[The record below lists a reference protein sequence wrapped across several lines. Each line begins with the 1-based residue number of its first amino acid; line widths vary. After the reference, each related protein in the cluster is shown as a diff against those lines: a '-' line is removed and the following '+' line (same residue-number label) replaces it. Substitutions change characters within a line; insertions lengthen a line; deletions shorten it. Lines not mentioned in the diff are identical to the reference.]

1 MATLDIP
8 SLQAGTPKAQASLI
22 RAYLA
27 DLHAADIPGN
37 TASLLDAV
45 ANGSI
50 IAERVAQ
57 SWLSLTRSTEA
68 VAAFLLD
75 PRSNVSARR
84 VATKHLCIRLRDPR
98 TEVSMVEAVGGA
110 QGLAELVT
118 RLSEVEVA
126 CLRDA
131 LAHSN
136 TGRREDK
143 QTPRGA
149 MMTELHNILTDEG
162 RSPDA
167 RHLGLRFALLA
178 PACGDDAIARLWFD
192 RTCQAK
198 PSFPAWSDTR
208 GSRQIMTKLQGEL
221 CRHWPAMC
229 KERLT
234 DIFSSPSFSF
244 APDGENQD
252 EKSEDENWTN
262 IQEVLE
268 RFLRQ
273 DLEFGLGLLAAVEK
287 KGSIK
292 EEADRQWIADHLLD
306 SLAWHIGKDSTNE
319 NLHTKTWERI
329 LALLDKHP
337 DLRLRPRH
345 EDFTN
350 RARAERGILY
360 FAIKSWE
367 RSMRDEGS
375 SGSRSDDQTILG
387 RLLPFFN
394 SDMLSSM
401 EHANMLRLVTPH
413 LRWTLLRTFCREA
426 PCYNFDIGDVATK
439 GEKETSGT
447 TDLKDRF
454 SGENGSVFFALPPA
468 HGLVLFE
475 RMLVAH
481 GDYSF
486 LLNKNDKK
494 TRPVWM
500 DIIYPDD
507 YADGHRTRASLIRRW
522 LQQAGTQTDSD
533 AVSLLLDP
541 RAVLEQLKEEQVPRR
556 QKHAEQARDPD
567 QRCWWAAAAIKLGA
581 TIAGALG
588 DMVLYRNMALWARR
602 FLRDQPT
609 IHELFAY
616 QNPFD
621 SDAKNIL
628 GVLPPSTR
636 DLGAAVAVP
645 IDITERLCGA
655 DEVILELFRTSL
667 LAIREP
673 GFKSR
678 TWTRTHQI
686 CGTVIRARLDR
697 AHDLGWDDNKL
708 WQEVLQPTLRL
719 AVEAERILLQPSDDD
734 FDVMGIGLLSEWQSP
749 RPYTH
754 LQLRFLDELAEAR
767 DAIWRERRRRDHP
780 VLDTLGDSRWPRG
793 LPVQCLLP
801 DGFFG
806 RIDDM
811 PYIKRRIEAVL
822 FCDSGFAL
830 SPVPLSERD
839 AETKIAVGGFID
851 DWHTAF
857 RLYLSGV
864 NDPVERKSLIAK
876 VAQHA
881 LGPLTGDRMGT
892 TTGGA
897 AARRFWREQ
906 FRRVTKIP
914 SEMRELASGIHDSM
928 LPVFPEV
935 LAPHEGTPIVWD
947 PRPEAYRRN
956 GSGSGS
962 GSTQTKLEPV
972 NIDLMLSNPT
982 RYVLLGLS
990 MSRPSASNFDP
1001 SLHND
1006 IYKAWSQLEPTDLG
1020 RLSGASLDALSA
1032 AALLTADLHQRER
1045 YQPEDGAAV
1054 NPRLLVGD
1062 TTSTDA
1068 LRYPA
1073 LLLDD
1078 DFLRGYKKTA
1088 KAWGG
1093 GLASMLGKLGPAVQT
1108 NALVSLTTAKL
1119 SLILREQAEE
1129 DDMQRHIRSFV
1140 EAVSYLRGG
1149 DEPDYA
1155 AEFLTDFVK
1164 QVPDGSA
1171 WHRALF
1177 HPGTLKHFSPRA
1189 LDEFFSS
1196 LADYIIG
1203 GLAAQAAASRERKE
1217 GEDNDDE
1224 EGERGANKGP
1234 RVKITTAKMLPQLLQ
1249 DGRFAST
1256 DFTVSMLERLLLAT
1270 SHIDVRTAATT
1281 SLVWAAAGHS
1291 SSRSTHRALAALRK
1305 HVVPIAAA
1313 MNERRPE
1320 TEADWLAA
1328 EADPFKPLPEVSSG
1342 DDASRPMMSLL
1353 ARGGC
1358 PGGSPGGSSSK
1369 AVLDVALEAFRASG
1383 ENNRRWTLLF
1393 LEKHR
1398 LDEVVSP
1405 DSIPPVPTY
1414 PKAYVH
1420 ALQLLDVREV
1430 SRQDWDMVTRY
1441 AKLMATTTRETTSA
1455 TTTRSKAEKAPM
1467 AAAVARV
1474 QENKKLMATD
1484 EARHFLDM
1492 YYLSS
1497 PFKAL
1502 NFGGSWA
1509 IGLIPPLRDAYAQRG
1524 GGGSGSGTR
1533 KNEKEPSISVEE
1545 AVEFAYDFV
1554 NAFITSGQDRAF
1566 ASAVNSIQTSL
1577 EAGGGEGGGGESSGG
1592 EEDPL
1597 NRLVRRLLRRVNEL
1611 RTDEWQAD
1619 PERHPPRLPDILPLE
1634 IRAMGVPTAA
1644 QARSLPLMRALASKL
1659 VAQLDRLA
1667 DGQAPCH
1674 DDLDWIASFYRSRP
1688 ACLPLALLVGRPT
1701 LAAARR
1707 HAPSARDHLRVH
1719 LALRMLRN
1727 ADYRGE
1733 RRGKLLRAALAMMD
1747 GWERGPVEHYRRQV
1761 FATANKQF
1769 QIDTRNRVKRLDGAE
1784 AECDGWPEPDDDRA
1798 WEEEDSRKR
1807 RSLKHLLKP
1816 GKSTW
1821 K

>member
-8 SLQAGTPKAQASLI
+8 SLQAGTPKDQASLI

-27 DLHAADIPGN
+27 DLPAADIPGA

-45 ANGSI
+45 ASGSI
-50 IAERVAQ
+50 IAERVVQ
-57 SWLSLTRSTEA
+57 SWLGLTRSTGA

-75 PRSNVSARR
+75 PLSNVSARR
-84 VATKHLCIRLRDPR
+84 VAMKHLYIRLRDPR
-98 TEVSMVEAVGGA
+98 TEASMVQAVGGA

-118 RLSEVEVA
+118 RLSEAEVT

-131 LAHSN
+131 LVKSN
-136 TGRREDK
+136 NCRREDK

-149 MMTELHNILTDEG
+149 MMTELHNILTDED

-178 PACGDDAIARLWFD
+178 PACGDDALARLWFD

-198 PSFPAWSDTR
+198 PSFPGWSDTR
-208 GSRQIMTKLQGEL
+208 DSKQIMVKLQGEL
-221 CRHWPAMC
+221 CRHWPATC

-244 APDGENQD
+244 VPDGENQD
-252 EKSEDENWTN
+252 ERSEDENWTN
-262 IQEVLE
+262 IQELLE

-273 DLEFGLGLLAAVEK
+273 DLEFGLGLLAVVEK
-287 KGSIK
+287 KRSIK
-292 EEADRQWIADHLLD
+292 EEADRQWIAYRLLD
-306 SLAWHIGKDSTNE
+306 SLAWHAGKDSINE
-319 NLHTKTWERI
+319 NLHVKIWERI
-329 LALLDKHP
+329 LALLHKHP
-337 DLRLRPRH
+337 GLRLRPRR
-345 EDFTN
+345 EDFTKS
-350 RARAERGILY
+350 ARAERGILY

-367 RSMRDEGS
+367 RSMRDESS
-375 SGSRSDDQTILG
+375 SGSRSDDQTILS

-394 SDMLSSM
+394 SDMLSRV

-413 LRWTLLRTFCREA
+413 LRWTLFRTFCRQA
-426 PCYNFDIGDVATK
+426 PGYNFDIGDVATK
-439 GEKETSGT
+439 GGKEASGT

-454 SGENGSVFFALPPA
+454 SGENGNVFFALPPT

-486 LLNKNDKK
+486 LLKTNDKK
-494 TRPVWM
+494 TRPVWT
-500 DIIYPDD
+500 DIVYPDD
-507 YADGHRTRASLIRRW
+507 YADGHRTRASLIQRW
-522 LQQAGTQTDSD
+522 LQQEHTQTDSD
-533 AVSLLLDP
+533 AVTSLLDP
-541 RAVLEQLKEEQVPRR
+541 EAVLRQLKEEQVPRR
-556 QKHAEQARDPD
+556 QKQAEQARDPD
-567 QRCWWAAAAIKLGA
+567 QRCWWAAAAVRLGV

-588 DMVLYRNMALWARR
+588 DMVLYRNMVLWTQR

-616 QNPFD
+616 KNPFD

-636 DLGAAVAVP
+636 DFGAAMAIP
-645 IDITERLCGA
+645 SDIVERLRGA
-655 DEVILELFRTSL
+655 DGAILELFRTSL

-673 GFKSR
+673 GFQSR
-678 TWTRTHQI
+678 TWTRTHEI
-686 CGTVIRARLDR
+686 CGAVIRARLDR
-697 AHDLGWDDNKL
+697 AHNLGWDDNKL

-734 FDVMGIGLLSEWQSP
+734 FDAKGIGLLKEWQSP
-749 RPYTH
+749 KPYTH
-754 LQLRFLDELAEAR
+754 LHLRFLDELAEAR

-780 VLDTLGDSRWPRG
+780 LLDALGDKKWPRG

-801 DGFFG
+801 NGFFG
-806 RIDDM
+806 RIDGM
-811 PYIKRRIEAVL
+811 PYIKRRIEAAL
-822 FCDSGFAL
+822 FCDPEFAL
-830 SPVPLSERD
+830 SPVSLIKRD
-839 AETKIAVGGFID
+839 AETKAAVGGFVD
-851 DWHTAF
+851 DWHTALK
-857 RLYLSGV
+857 LYLSGV
-864 NDPVERKSLIAK
+864 NDPAERKNLLAK
-876 VAQHA
+876 VVQHA
-881 LGPLTGDRMGT
+881 LGPLTGDRMGP

-897 AARRFWREQ
+897 AARCFWREH
-906 FRRVTKIP
+906 FRCVTKIP
-914 SEMRELASGIHDSM
+914 SEMRELAPGIDDSM
-928 LPVFPEV
+928 LPVFPED
-935 LAPHEGTPIVWD
+935 LDLHEGTPVIWD

-956 GSGSGS
+956 GSDSDS
-962 GSTQTKLEPV
+962 GSTQTNLPEPV
-972 NIDLMLSNPT
+972 NIALMLSNPT
-982 RYVLLGLS
+982 RYVMLGMS
-990 MSRPSASNFDP
+990 MPWPTADFGPSAY
-1001 SLHND
+1001 ND
-1006 IYKAWSQLEPTDLG
+1006 IYRAWSTLGTADLG
-1020 RLSGASLDALSA
+1020 RLSGASLDAFSA
-1032 AALLTADLHQRER
+1032 IALLTADLHLPKR

-1054 NPRLLVGD
+1054 DPRLLAGD
-1062 TTSTDA
+1062 TTSTDT
-1068 LRYPA
+1068 LRYPS

-1088 KAWGG
+1088 KTRGCS
-1093 GLASMLGKLGPAVQT
+1093 LASMLENLGPAVQPE
-1108 NALVSLTTAKL
+1108 ALVLLTTAN
-1119 SLILREQAEE
+1119 LRLVLRDQAE
-1129 DDMQRHIRSFV
+1129 DGNIQRHVHSFIDT
-1140 EAVSYLRGG
+1140 ASYLRHG
-1149 DEPDYA
+1149 DKPDYA
-1155 AEFLTDFVK
+1155 ADILINFVK

-1171 WHRALF
+1171 YHRYLF
-1177 HPGTLKHFSPRA
+1177 HPGTLKHFSPRV
-1189 LDEFFSS
+1189 LDKFFSS
-1196 LADYIIG
+1196 LADHIID
-1203 GLAAQAAASRERKE
+1203 GLAGQAAASKE
-1217 GEDNDDE
+1217 KKEDEDNDNE
-1224 EGERGANKGP
+1224 EGGKGANKGP
-1234 RVKITTAKMLPQLLQ
+1234 RVKITTAKILPQLLQ
-1249 DGRFAST
+1249 DGRIAST
-1256 DFTVSMLERLLLAT
+1256 DFKFSMLERLLLT
-1270 SHIDVRTAATT
+1270 TRHIDVRAAATT
-1281 SLVWAAAGHS
+1281 SLVSAAAGHS
-1291 SSRSTHRALAALRK
+1291 SSPSTHRALAALRK
-1305 HVVPIAAA
+1305 HIVPIAAA
-1313 MNERRPE
+1313 MNERCPE

-1342 DDASRPMMSLL
+1342 DDASRPMLNLL

-1369 AVLDVALEAFRASG
+1369 AVLDIALEAFRASG

-1393 LEKHR
+1393 LKKHR

-1414 PKAYVH
+1414 PKAFVH

-1441 AKLMATTTRETTSA
+1441 AKLMATTTRETTST

-1509 IGLIPPLRDAYAQRG
+1509 IGLIPALRDASAQR
-1524 GGGSGSGTR
+1524 GGSGSGSGTQ
-1533 KNEKEPSISVEE
+1533 KNEKEPSISIEE
-1545 AVEFAYDFV
+1545 AVKFAYDFV

-1577 EAGGGEGGGGESSGG
+1577 EAGGGGESSGG
-1592 EEDPL
+1592 EEDPS

-1619 PERHPPRLPDILPLE
+1619 PERQPPRLPDTLPLE
-1634 IRAMGVPTAA
+1634 VRAMGVPTAA
-1644 QARSLPLMRALASKL
+1644 QARSLPLMRYLASKL

-1667 DGQAPCH
+1667 DSQAPCH
-1674 DDLDWIASFYRSRP
+1674 DDLDWIAAFYRRRP

-1707 HAPSARDHLRVH
+1707 RPPTARDNLRVH

-1747 GWERGPVEHYRRQV
+1747 GWERSPVEHYRKQV

-1769 QIDTRNRVKRLDGAE
+1769 QIDTRNRIKRLDAE
-1784 AECDGWPEPDDDRA
+1784 VKCDGWPEPDDDRA

-1807 RSLKHLLKP
+1807 RTLKDLFKP
-1816 GKSTW
+1816 YKVTR
-1821 K
+1821 